1 MGGRKA
7 SEVVYPEVLRGRTW
21 SDLSFESGL
30 LVCVGRT
37 DGESAGQGGQK
48 KGHHRK
54 VVESQG
60 GAENGG
66 RHQGK
71 LRFSHELLTLY
82 LLVTRIVTGPQV
94 SWYKFRL
101 GSWYP
106 QKFQVDF
113 WAWLETEGGDS

>member
-7 SEVVYPEVLRGRTW
+7 SEVVYPEVLRGRMW

-60 GAENGG
+60 SAENGAG
-66 RHQGK
+66 
-71 LRFSHELLTLY
+71 
-82 LLVTRIVTGPQV
+82 TGGNFGLAINCLPCIC
-94 SWYKFRL
+94 L
-101 GSWYP
+101 
-106 QKFQVDF
+106 
-113 WAWLETEGGDS
+113 